1 MVLVTCEW
9 FSSRAAIAWI
19 CCDGVTPLLDELFDD
34 VMLVVDDVGGI
45 VGAPD
50 DTICWVELAI
60 AGDALCDDWF
70 LLGVEHT
77 VLIGADDVVLFTM
90 DIVSGLLART
100 AVGFTGYFGRE
111 DKRIQW

>member
-1 MVLVTCEW
+1 M
-9 FSSRAAIAWI
+9 
-19 CCDGVTPLLDELFDD
+19 PPLDELFDD

-50 DTICWVELAI
+50 DTICWVELAV

-77 VLIGADDVVLFTM
+77 VLIGADDDVLFTVEL
-90 DIVSGLLART
+90 VSGLLART
-100 AVGFTGYFGRE
+100 AVGFTGYSDGENVQFN
-111 DKRIQW
+111 